1 MKVSTQ
7 VSKYMSALGKR
18 SGKARLK
25 KIAPEQRVLIARNAA
40 VRRWAQ
46 HHQWWKDTAMAILD
60 SRPLQIK
67 DGEYYGFAPT
77 DELLGI
83 NEVALRL
90 HVPKSTIYELC
101 RHRSRIEG
109 KQLPHFKIGRLL
121 KFRWSAVCEWM
132 TALEKEA
139 AQ

>member
-1 MKVSTQ
+1 MKISKQ
-7 VSKYMSALGKR
+7 VSAYMSALGKR

-25 KIAPEQRVLIARNAA
+25 KIAPEQRVLIARQAA
-40 VRRWAQ
+40 NSRWARRN
-46 HHQWWKDTAMAILD
+46 QWWKETTLGLLD
-60 SRPLQIK
+60 NRPLQMK

-90 HVPKSTIYELC
+90 QVPKSTIYELC
-101 RHRSRIEG
+101 RHRGRIQG

-132 TALEKEA
+132 TELEKA
-139 AQ
+139 GA

>member
-7 VSKYMSALGKR
+7 VSRYMSALGKR

-25 KIAPEQRVLIARNAA
+25 KIPPEQRVLIARKAA
-40 VRRWAQ
+40 VHRWTADSK
-46 HHQWWKDTAMAILD
+46 WWTETTMALLD
-60 SRPLQIK
+60 NRPLQLK

-83 NEVALRL
+83 TEVALRL
-90 HVPKSTIYELC
+90 QVPKSTIYELC
-101 RHRSRIEG
+101 RRRSRIEG

-132 TALEKEA
+132 TELEKA
-139 AQ
+139 GA